1 MMMMMMMEGKPMS
14 NWSYLNKIIVKF
26 MFSHSLNIPKIYLN
40 A

>member
-1 MMMMMMMEGKPMS
+1 MMWMKMKEKPMS